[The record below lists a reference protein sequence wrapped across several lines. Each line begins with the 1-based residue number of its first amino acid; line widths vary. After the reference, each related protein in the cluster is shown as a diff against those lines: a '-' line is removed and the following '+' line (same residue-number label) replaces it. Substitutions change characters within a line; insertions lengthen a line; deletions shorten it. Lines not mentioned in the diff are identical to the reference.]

1 MEKKNHDKT
10 PKGTTTKEK
19 QSKTKSNQKIFI
31 NIK

>member
-19 QSKTKSNQKIFI
+19 QSKTKSNQK
-31 NIK
+31 NIY

>member
-19 QSKTKSNQKIFI
+19 PSKTKSNQK
-31 NIK
+31 NIY